1 MFIRDISIYESISL
15 PEWEEWKWKS
25 LSCVWLFA
33 TQWTNL
39 QDRILERVAIPFS
52 RRSSQPRDPIQVSC
66 NAGGFVGGGG
76 GGGGF

>member
-1 MFIRDISIYESISL
+1 MRISPSL
-15 PEWEEWKWKS
+15 NEKSGNES
-25 LSCVWLFA
+25 LSVVSDSA

-39 QDRILERVAIPFS
+39 QDRIWERVAVPFS

-76 GGGGF
+76 GGF